1 MKKKKIIMA
10 LVLVAAITT
19 LTSCKKSKIN
29 GTLVSMKGA
38 KVTTQKYYDEIKE
51 DRVALLVDM
60 IDHQLFDDKY
70 KTTDA
75 EEDYVDEK
83 IQELIDKYSNGDR
96 KQFEKLVP
104 TYFGVD
110 SIKELEEQYRLEYK
124 REQAVKDYLE
134 DHLSDNEVESY
145 YKNYI
150 TGDIKAQHILIEPK
164 VDEKAS
170 DTEKKEAE
178 EKAQKKAKSIIEELK
193 SGADFKK
200 LAQKY
205 SDDDATKAKGGDLG
219 YFDPNDMEEAFAN
232 AVRDLKKNEYTKEP
246 IKTSY
251 GFHIILKTDEKDKPK
266 LDDVKDKIKKT
277 LAEQKLD
284 EDDKLI
290 YQTLIDIRKDKK
302 IKWNDSKMKKAY
314 NDYVNKLAGNETEE
328 DE

>member
-1 MKKKKIIMA
+1 MKKKIFMA
-10 LVLVAAITT
+10 LALVAAITS
-19 LTSCKKSKIN
+19 LTACKKSKVN

-38 KVTTQKYYDEIKE
+38 KVTAQKYYDEIKE
-51 DRVALLVDM
+51 DRVALLIDM
-60 IDHQLFDDKY
+60 IDHQLFDEKY

-75 EEDYVDEK
+75 EQDYVDEK
-83 IQELIDKYSNGDR
+83 IQELIEKYSNGDR
-96 KQFEKLVP
+96 KQFESLVP

-110 SIKELEEQYRLEYK
+110 SIKDLEKQYSLEYK
-124 REQAVKDYLE
+124 REQAVKDYLK
-134 DHLSDNEVESY
+134 DHLTDSEIESY
-145 YKNYI
+145 YKNYV
-150 TGDIKAQHILIEPK
+150 TGDIKALHILIEPK

-178 EKAQKKAKSIIEELK
+178 EKAKKKAQSIIKELD
-193 SGADFKK
+193 SGADFAK
-200 LAQKY
+200 LAKKY
-205 SDDDATKAKGGDLG
+205 SDDDATKSKGGDLD

-232 AVRDLKKNEYTKEP
+232 AVRDLKKNEYTNEP

-251 GFHIILKTDEKDKPK
+251 GFHIILKKDEKDKPE

-314 NDYVNKLAGNETEE
+314 NDYVNKLAGNDT